1 MKIVIAPDSFK
12 ESLSAE
18 AFCNVVGREAAKIF
32 ESAEIIKL
40 PVSDGG
46 EGLVDSLLAVTGGE
60 RITAKVKGPL
70 FEETEAEYGILEG
83 GTAVIEMAAASGLP
97 LVLEEKKESH
107 GDNNLWDW

>member
-12 ESLSAE
+12 GSLSAE

-46 EGLVDSLLAVTGGE
+46 EGMVDSLLAVTE
-60 RITAKVKGPL
+60 NYRKGKRP
-70 FEETEAEYGILEG
+70 FIRGNRSRVWHIRRRHR
-83 GTAVIEMAAASGLP
+83 S
-97 LVLEEKKESH
+97 
-107 GDNNLWDW
+107 D